1 MSSIPPLARYEV
13 GVVVERSKGA
23 SQWVDFHW
31 RPITILAGAPDTP
44 PWTKLTDDGERAT
57 FYNEMFISTAT
68 WVWSQLLMLRRNGN
82 TDT

>member
-31 RPITILAGAPDTP
+31 RPVTILVGVPDTP
-44 PWTKLTDDGERAT
+44 PWTKLTDDG
-57 FYNEMFISTAT
+57 
-68 WVWSQLLMLRRNGN
+68 
-82 TDT
+82 